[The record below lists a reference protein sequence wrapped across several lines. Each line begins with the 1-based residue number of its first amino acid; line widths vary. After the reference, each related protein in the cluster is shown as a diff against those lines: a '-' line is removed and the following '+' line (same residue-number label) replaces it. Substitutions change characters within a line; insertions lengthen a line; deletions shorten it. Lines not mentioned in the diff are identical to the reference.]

1 MRLLKLLILLFLLP
15 CGCRDDSLQVRVSET
30 ATNPSYLG
38 NGVEWDPYDEAG
50 SWGCD
55 ISEEDW
61 QKLFLRMDF
70 MRPGYV
76 RCMIS
81 SPFRY
86 FDGGKYDR
94 QRNEASLLKLL
105 EYCRTRDIEVIYGE
119 FNPPDFSM
127 KGDQKW
133 VEMSVDYLNYL
144 VQEKGMDCIR
154 HFIIFNEPDGYWA
167 SPNGDYDFWK
177 SMMQRFHDEMAKYP
191 GLTDKVSL
199 AGPDVVVDYRN
210 PASAFDAP
218 GWVART
224 AADLDHMVGLYDI
237 HAYPGQHQVRSGA
250 FAEALKSFKVPEGK
264 KLVLGEAGYKYWRPE
279 DAALQAECD
288 RRAATGKLTRGSDS
302 QMLCGEFF
310 YGLDLPLLAMDVM
323 DGGLS
328 GMAVWMLDDSMHSN
342 GDSGRP
348 EDLKVWGFW
357 NILGE
362 EVFGDASLE
371 EPKPAYYSWSL
382 MCRYFPRGCDI
393 LETEAPQ
400 VDGLRMVAAGKDGHR
415 TFAVVNFSDRQRV
428 LDVQIPL
435 SDGVRF
441 EYVEGSCPV
450 DENGLP
456 KPVSTG
462 LEGSSH
468 RLCVPAQS
476 FVLISDF
483 K

>member
-224 AADLDHMVGLYDI
+224 AADLDYMVGLYDI

-250 FAEALKSFKVPEGK
+250 FAGALRSFKVPEGK
-264 KLVLGEAGYKYWRPE
+264 KLVLGEAG
-279 DAALQAECD
+279 
-288 RRAATGKLTRGSDS
+288 
-302 QMLCGEFF
+302 
-310 YGLDLPLLAMDVM
+310 
-323 DGGLS
+323 
-328 GMAVWMLDDSMHSN
+328 
-342 GDSGRP
+342 
-348 EDLKVWGFW
+348 
-357 NILGE
+357 
-362 EVFGDASLE
+362 
-371 EPKPAYYSWSL
+371 
-382 MCRYFPRGCDI
+382 
-393 LETEAPQ
+393 
-400 VDGLRMVAAGKDGHR
+400 
-415 TFAVVNFSDRQRV
+415 
-428 LDVQIPL
+428 
-435 SDGVRF
+435 
-441 EYVEGSCPV
+441 
-450 DENGLP
+450 
-456 KPVSTG
+456 
-462 LEGSSH
+462 
-468 RLCVPAQS
+468 
-476 FVLISDF
+476 
-483 K
+483 

>member
-1 MRLLKLLILLFLLP
+1 MKLYTLIVLSVLLF
-15 CGCRDDSLQVRVSET
+15 CGCRDDSLQIRVSET
-30 ATNPSYLG
+30 VVNSTYLG
-38 NGVEWDPYDEAG
+38 NGVEWDPYDEAA

-76 RCMIS
+76 RCMIG

-86 FDGGKYDR
+86 YNDGKYDR
-94 QRNEASLLKLL
+94 ERNEASLLKLL
-105 EYCRTRDIEVIYGE
+105 QYCQSRGIEVMYGE
-119 FNPPDFSM
+119 FNPPAFSM

-133 VEMSVDYLNYL
+133 VEMSVNYLNYL

-167 SPNGDYDFWK
+167 SPNGDYEFWK
-177 SMMQRFHDEMAKYP
+177 SMMVRFHEEMEKYP

-199 AGPDVVVDYRN
+199 AGPDVVVDYKN
-210 PASAFDAP
+210 PASAYDAP

-224 AADLDHMVGLYDI
+224 ASDLDYMVGLYDI

-250 FAEALKSFKVPEGK
+250 FAETLKEFKVPEGK
-264 KLVLGEAGYKYWRPE
+264 QLVLGEAGYKYWRKE

-288 RRAATGKLTRGSDS
+288 RRAATDRLTSGSDS
-302 QMLCGEFF
+302 QMLCGEYF

-323 DGGLS
+323 NGGLS
-328 GMAVWMLDDSMHSN
+328 GMAVWMLDDSMHSC
-342 GDSGRP
+342 GDSGKP
-348 EDLKVWGFW
+348 VDIKVWGFW

-371 EPKPAYYSWSL
+371 EIKPAYYSWSL

-393 LETEAPQ
+393 LETEAPE
-400 VDGLRMVAAGKDGHR
+400 VDGLRMVAARMDGHR
-415 TFAVVNFSDRQRV
+415 SFAVVNFSDEARV
-428 LDVQIPL
+428 LDVRMPL
-435 SDGVRF
+435 SGGVRY
-441 EYVEGSCPV
+441 EYAEGSCLV
-450 DENGLP
+450 DRDGLP
-456 KPVSTG
+456 VPVAG
-462 LEGSSH
+462 DIEGDSH
-468 RLCVPAQS
+468 KLSVPAQS

-483 K
+483 Q

>member
-1 MRLLKLLILLFLLP
+1 
-15 CGCRDDSLQVRVSET
+15 
-30 ATNPSYLG
+30 
-38 NGVEWDPYDEAG
+38 
-50 SWGCD
+50 
-55 ISEEDW
+55 
-61 QKLFLRMDF
+61 
-70 MRPGYV
+70 
-76 RCMIS
+76 
-81 SPFRY
+81 
-86 FDGGKYDR
+86 
-94 QRNEASLLKLL
+94 
-105 EYCRTRDIEVIYGE
+105 
-119 FNPPDFSM
+119 
-127 KGDQKW
+127 
-133 VEMSVDYLNYL
+133 
-144 VQEKGMDCIR
+144 
-154 HFIIFNEPDGYWA
+154 
-167 SPNGDYDFWK
+167 
-177 SMMQRFHDEMAKYP
+177 
-191 GLTDKVSL
+191 
-199 AGPDVVVDYRN
+199 
-210 PASAFDAP
+210 
-218 GWVART
+218 
-224 AADLDHMVGLYDI
+224 MVGLYDI

-250 FAEALKSFKVPEGK
+250 FADALKSFKVPEGK

-288 RRAATGKLTRGSDS
+288 RRAATDKLTRGSDS

-393 LETEAPQ
+393 LGIDAPQ

-415 TFAVVNFSDRQRV
+415 TFAVVNYSDQPRV
-428 LDVQIPL
+428 LDVQMPL
-435 SDGVRF
+435 SDGVRY
-441 EYVEGSCPV
+441 EYAEGTCLT

-456 KPVSTG
+456 KPASVG

-468 RLCVPAQS
+468 RLSVPAQS